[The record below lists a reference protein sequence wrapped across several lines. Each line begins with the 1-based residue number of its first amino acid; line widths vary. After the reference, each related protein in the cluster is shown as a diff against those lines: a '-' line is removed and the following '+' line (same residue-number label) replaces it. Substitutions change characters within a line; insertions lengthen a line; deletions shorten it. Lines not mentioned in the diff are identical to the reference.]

1 LAIADY
7 KTILSLVCEP
17 QYQDIARQRLLALGV
32 KVSAT
37 SSSPALAI
45 WQKKLEFLQAEEAKA
60 ADADQKFSIQQRI
73 EEAKAKIQEL
83 GG

>member
-1 LAIADY
+1 
-7 KTILSLVCEP
+7 
-17 QYQDIARQRLLALGV
+17 LALG
-32 KVSAT
+32 
-37 SSSPALAI
+37 I
-45 WQKKLEFLQAEEAKA
+45 WQKKLAFLQAEEARA